1 MAFMVRPS
9 AAFMVPEVNARQQ
22 KRFRAVNFALM
33 NYTDSELRDRYRF
46 GRESINYIANILRED
61 LERPTQRSHA
71 LNVHQQ
77 LMIAFRFYASGSFL
91 QVIGDTM
98 GVDKNTVSRVIVDVT
113 DALVKRKNEF
123 IKWPTQE
130 CYIRQVQD
138 GFFALGGFPSVL
150 GCIDGT
156 HIRIQAPTRDEP
168 AYVNRKGYHSINVQ
182 AVCDHEG
189 KFTNVCA
196 KWPGSTHDSH
206 IFRTSTLCEYLERSH
221 TSISD
226 GFLLGDSGYPCRPF
240 LQTPYMTPQG
250 NVQQRYNDSLCA
262 TRATTE
268 RTFGRWKR
276 RFHVLHSEIRMSP
289 RSGCQIVLACA
300 VLHNI
305 SILLNEPLQD
315 DNDNPD
321 EQPTVDT
328 YGRRHDGRGIRDH
341 IANTFFSS

>member
-1 MAFMVRPS
+1 MEEYGSTDVGENVM
-9 AAFMVPEVNARQQ
+9 PETA
-22 KRFRAVNFALM
+22 
-33 NYTDSELRDRYRF
+33 YR
-46 GRESINYIANILRED
+46 
-61 LERPTQRSHA
+61 
-71 LNVHQQ
+71 
-77 LMIAFRFYASGSFL
+77 
-91 QVIGDTM
+91 
-98 GVDKNTVSRVIVDVT
+98 
-113 DALVKRKNEF
+113 
-123 IKWPTQE
+123 KWTGL
-130 CYIRQVQD
+130 VQD

-168 AYVNRKGYHSINVQ
+168 AFVNRKGYHSINVQ
-182 AVCDHEG
+182 AVCDHE
-189 KFTNVCA
+189 
-196 KWPGSTHDSH
+196 
-206 IFRTSTLCEYLERSH
+206 ERSP

-240 LQTPYMTPQG
+240 LETPYMTPQG
-250 NVQQRYNDSLCA
+250 NAQQRYNDSLCA
-262 TRATTE
+262 TRVTIE

-289 RSGCQIVLACA
+289 RREYQIVLACA

-328 YGRRHDGRGIRDH
+328 YGGRHDGRGIRDH